1 MPMKKINVK
10 VDGKTIKL
18 KGNQQVV
25 LDTIRENYGVTGN
38 ELTKVYSEV
47 CGWAWQRT
55 VARVRELVQMG
66 LVEKRGERLF
76 LTLSGTAYFDK
87 LTEASRGYEEERQ
100 ERKTTRLQ
108 KLRSK
113 YGKRN
118 RRFEVEDCMSL

>member
-1 MPMKKINVK
+1 MRKKLTIK

-38 ELTKVYSEV
+38 ELTKVYGEV

-55 VARVRELVQMG
+55 VARVRELRQMG

-76 LTLSGTAYFDK
+76 LTLTGTAYFDK
-87 LTEASRGYEEERQ
+87 LAEATRGYEEERQ
-100 ERKTTRLQ
+100 ERKAARLQ
-108 KLRSK
+108 KLRAK
-113 YGKRN
+113 YGKRS
-118 RRFEVEDCMSL
+118 RLFEVEEM